1 MDEDIARIEYLLE
14 SRDEQIER
22 LASNSRRERQDASHQ
37 LADLARESP
46 EVAAEVA
53 DELVEALDL
62 PEAQTR
68 WECLDAL
75 SAVALEYPDA
85 VLEGFS
91 GAENA
96 LFDEGS
102 AAVRLS
108 AFRFLSR
115 YGAGAPD
122 RSREAWALMSEAV
135 QCYHGDP
142 EYREMLVC
150 LLDFAHGD
158 IDDSVRDSLVAR
170 MGFDAKNGRGQIR
183 RYSKAI
189 CVAAQEGE

>member
-1 MDEDIARIEYLLE
+1 MEDETAKIEHMLE
-14 SRDEQIER
+14 VRDEYVGQ
-22 LASNSRRERQDASHQ
+22 LASNSRRERQEAAHEIAA
-37 LADLARESP
+37 LALQNP
-46 EVAAEVA
+46 EVVSEISE
-53 DELVEALDL
+53 ELIEALSL

-75 SAVALEYPDA
+75 SIIALRDPDL
-85 VLEGFS
+85 VLGGFE

-115 YGAGAPD
+115 YGMGAPD
-122 RSREAWALMSEAV
+122 RSRTAWTLMSEAV

-158 IDDSVRDSLVAR
+158 IDDSVRESLVDR
-170 MGFDAKNGRGQIR
+170 MGFDAKNGRGVIR
-183 RYSKAI
+183 RYSTAI
-189 CVAAQEGE
+189 CAAAKGEE

>member
-1 MDEDIARIEYLLE
+1 MDEDTARIEYLLE
-14 SRDEQIER
+14 SRDELVEQ
-22 LASNSRRERQDASHQ
+22 LASNNRRARQEASHQ
-37 LADLARESP
+37 LADLARENAG
-46 EVAAEVA
+46 VAAEVA
-53 DELVEALDL
+53 DELVAALDL

-75 SAVALEYPDA
+75 SVVALEYPEV
-85 VLEGFS
+85 VLGGFD

-115 YGAGAPD
+115 YGMYAPD
-122 RSREAWALMSEAV
+122 RSREAWSLMSEAV

-142 EYREMLVC
+142 EYREMLIC
-150 LLDFAHGD
+150 LLDFANGD
-158 IDDSVRDSLVAR
+158 IDDSVRESLVAR

-183 RYSKAI
+183 RYSQAI
-189 CVAAQEGE
+189 CAAAQEGE